1 MGTFDPQVDAPKQI
15 KQEGEELIISFERT
29 GSTTGTV
36 TWQIPPP
43 ANGCTSDNQAY
54 SGIAIILNTVA
65 NKVENRPVNGTMYIA
80 DSTADVDLH
89 VGDKINGALVVGAF
103 YDDKTTT
110 SLELTGLTPDAA
122 YFITGHVVDGVYT
135 YHFEGMSTYS
145 LPFLYLEPKADSCAY
160 HEIGFNGSTI
170 NGTDATNLNATGS
183 YTVDLQVDSVQYQ
196 LTISGADAL
205 TFDELVEAFN
215 NAIDVI
221 ENPFAGPTAPNT
233 GAYWYDSSVGK
244 LYQWDGDSH
253 VEIAVITELTNPVN
267 VIENEY
273 WLNSTTEVLSKWT
286 GSPLAWATQTTI
298 DIGWN
303 PAVPTCDAF
312 WDQTTGATQMWKWDG
327 SVWCTRPTY
336 VQDTDP
342 SCPPTLTC
350 SSYWYDETSEM
361 LFVWDVETSAWVQ
374 TEGIAWDVDP
384 TAPAIGTLWYDDVQN
399 KLYKR
404 TNSTTWTEQSV
415 TLSETAPSF
424 PVVGAYWFVPSTSEL
439 FTFSTGSPLW
449 AATEVLLWGADPTVP
464 GSCEL
469 WWDTSSSP
477 ATVLNVR
484 DSLNNIWTP
493 VNSFTIGT
501 TDPSLA
507 QTLEIGTIWHQGP
520 HGSAVYWEW
529 DGSQFVQILD
539 TNVAT
544 TLTDPSVVT
553 IGDVWHETVNDIYY
567 ERTANSGSPELS
579 AWTVIDVIS
588 STQDPNLLA
597 VGSFWYDSTN
607 GTLNMWN
614 GASWVTVLFSTSSL
628 EPTDGTLWFNT
639 TSKDL
644 FEWNTKSFAWID
656 STPIAVVTLNDSKG
670 VCSSG
675 NIIFTTTNCGSY
687 GQVLV
692 GTETLPSGL
701 SIFVDIGYSF
711 TGTLF
716 PALSN
721 NGYSIELKPNVIGTD
736 GLTGVASYDTIGVGT
751 DGTSDER
758 RELADSIRKQLGYP
772 TVEVELTKYQI
783 NTAIDKALE
792 ALRQRSASAY
802 RRVYFFLDCN
812 VGQQNYLMTN
822 ARVGFNKITQV
833 MGCWRI
839 TSAFMS
845 TVHAAGVYGQTILQH
860 LYHQGT
866 YDLVSYHLIS
876 DYIEQLEQLFATRV
890 VYTFDEGSREL
901 FIFQRFTRDERMLL
915 DCVIERTEQEL
926 LVNRWT
932 KPWIERWALAESR
945 IQLAEIRG
953 KYASLP
959 GAGGGVSLNAG
970 DLVTKAETDF
980 AQCQA
985 DIDDFI
991 VNDVENLGIGSEFII
1006 G

>member
-1 MGTFDPQVDAPKQI
+1 MGTFDPHVDAPQQI

-29 GSTTGTV
+29 SSTTGTV

-54 SGIAIILNTVA
+54 NGIVLMLNTVA
-65 NKVENRPVNGTMYIA
+65 NSVSNRPVDGTVYIGDA
-80 DSTADVDLH
+80 TADVDLH
-89 VGDKINGALVVGAF
+89 VGDRINGALVIGAL
-103 YDDKTTT
+103 YGDKTTT
-110 SLELTGLTPDAA
+110 SVDVSGLLQDTA
-122 YFITGHVVDGVYT
+122 YFITGHIVDGTYR
-135 YHFEGMSTYS
+135 YHFEGMSTYA
-145 LPFLYLEPKADSCAY
+145 LPYLYLEPQADLCAY
-160 HEIGFNGSTI
+160 QEIEFNGAV
-170 NGTDATNLNATGS
+170 NGTDATNLNAID
-183 YTVDLQVDSVQYQ
+183 YTVDLQVDNVQYQ
-196 LTISGADAL
+196 LTVSGANAL
-205 TFDELVEAFN
+205 TFDELVDALN
-215 NAIDVI
+215 NAIEQLED
-221 ENPFAGPTAPNT
+221 PFVGPTAPNT
-233 GAYWYDSSVGK
+233 GAYYYNVSESK

-267 VIENEY
+267 VELGEY
-273 WLNSTTEVLSKWT
+273 WLNPTTDVLKKWT
-286 GSPLAWATQTTI
+286 GSPLAWAIQTTL
-298 DIGWN
+298 DTGWD
-303 PAVPTCDAF
+303 PTDPTCDAF

-327 SVWCTRPTY
+327 SVWRIRPTY

-342 SCPPTLTC
+342 SCAPVLTC
-350 SSYWYDETSEM
+350 SSYWYDETTEM
-361 LFVWDVETSAWVQ
+361 LFIWDVDTSAWVQ

-384 TAPAIGTLWYDDVQN
+384 TLPSIGTLWYDDVTD
-399 KLYKR
+399 KLYAR
-404 TNSTTWTEQSV
+404 TNSTTWTQQTV
-415 TLSETAPSF
+415 TISETSPSF

-439 FTFSTGSPLW
+439 FTYTTGSPLW
-449 AATEVLLWGADPTVP
+449 AATEVLIWGTDPTVP
-464 GSCEL
+464 GSSEL

-484 DSLNNIWTP
+484 DSLNDIWTP

-507 QTLEIGTIWHQGP
+507 QTLETGSVWKQTGGTTV
-520 HGSAVYWEW
+520 VYWEW

-539 TNVAT
+539 TNVASA
-544 TLTDPSVVT
+544 LTDPTVVAT
-553 IGDVWHETVNDIYY
+553 GDVWHDTVNDIYY
-567 ERTANSGSPELS
+567 ERGGSPEW
-579 AWTVIDVIS
+579 AVKDVIT

-597 VGSFWYDSTN
+597 VGSFWYNSTN

-614 GASWVTVLFSTSSL
+614 GASWVTILFSTSSL
-628 EPTDGTLWFNT
+628 EPADGTLWFNT
-639 TSKDL
+639 TSNDL
-644 FEWNTKSFAWID
+644 IEWNKKQSAWID
-656 STPIAVVTLNDSKG
+656 STPIALVTLNDSRG
-670 VCSSG
+670 CSPTG
-675 NIIFTTTNCGSY
+675 NLIFSTTNCGSF
-687 GQVLV
+687 GQILI
-692 GTETLPSGL
+692 GTATTGQDLTTFVETQ
-701 SIFVDIGYSF
+701 FTF

-716 PALSN
+716 PAMGLTSLN
-721 NGYSIELKPNVIGTD
+721 LKANAIGVD
-736 GLTGVASYDTIGVGT
+736 GLTGIPSYATVGVGT

-772 TVEVELTKYQI
+772 TIEVELSKYQI
-783 NTAIDKALE
+783 DTAITKALE

-802 RRVYFFLDCN
+802 RRVYFFLDCKI
-812 VGQQNYLMTN
+812 GRQNYLMTN
-822 ARVGFNKITQV
+822 ERVGFNKIVNV

-876 DYIEQLEQLFATRV
+876 DYIEQLEQLFATRI

-901 FIFQRFTRDERMLL
+901 FIFQRFTRDEKVLL

-926 LVNRWT
+926 IINRWT
-932 KPWIERWALAESR
+932 KPWIERWALAECR
-945 IQLAEIRG
+945 LQLAEVRG
-953 KYASLP
+953 KFASLP
-959 GAGGGVSLNAG
+959 GAGGGVSLNAA
-970 DLVTKAETDF
+970 DLTTKAEADF